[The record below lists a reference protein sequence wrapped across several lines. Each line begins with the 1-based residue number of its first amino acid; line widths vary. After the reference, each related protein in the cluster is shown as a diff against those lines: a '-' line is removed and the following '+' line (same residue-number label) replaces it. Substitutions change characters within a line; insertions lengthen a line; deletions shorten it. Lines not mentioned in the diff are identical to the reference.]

1 MHWMK
6 VESCFLLCSS
16 FQRID
21 VFTTLQFRQT
31 KINQGLKRA
40 ADANVYLH
48 NFIDVLYIPKS
59 KFVLFMQTKW
69 QAVMEVYSCLFFC
82 AVPLDQRVRL

>member
-6 VESCFLLCSS
+6 VESCFLLYSS

-69 QAVMEVYSCLFFC
+69 QAMMEVYSCLFFC
-82 AVPLDQRVRL
+82 AFPRHQRVRL